1 MYLAKKV
8 KLLIDSNNNYDEY
21 QCLTVLRCI
30 QLHYCSKNFLT
41 ITVLYSCSC
50 RVYREYLARQE
61 REDSQADRVRRVS
74 EVRKVKL
81 ETPVTQDSLVNKVD
95 R

>member
-1 MYLAKKV
+1 M
-8 KLLIDSNNNYDEY
+8 
-21 QCLTVLRCI
+21 
-30 QLHYCSKNFLT
+30 
-41 ITVLYSCSC
+41 CSC

-81 ETPVTQDSLVNKVD
+81 ETPVTQDNLVNKVG

>member
-1 MYLAKKV
+1 MYL
-8 KLLIDSNNNYDEY
+8 
-21 QCLTVLRCI
+21 
-30 QLHYCSKNFLT
+30 
-41 ITVLYSCSC
+41 CSC
-50 RVYREYLARQE
+50 RVYRGYLARLE

-81 ETPVTQDSLVNKVD
+81 ETPVTQDNLVNKVD